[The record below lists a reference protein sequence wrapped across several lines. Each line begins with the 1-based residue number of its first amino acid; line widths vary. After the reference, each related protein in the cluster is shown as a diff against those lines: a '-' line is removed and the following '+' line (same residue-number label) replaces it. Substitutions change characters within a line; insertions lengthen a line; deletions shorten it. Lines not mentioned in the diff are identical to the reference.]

1 MGHGRQMTRFEHTVR
16 LFEGFDRGLV
26 LDAAVGTGRTTRRLR
41 EIGYEVVGA
50 DIGAR
55 PLTDIGVPTFVA
67 DLNADMPFADRVFD
81 CVCTQ
86 NTVEYL
92 EDQFHFL
99 RECNRVLKPGGR
111 IVLETPNV
119 LGLRHRLLAFLTGFP
134 LHPHPFREEGQSFGK
149 NRANLKTYFQL
160 RWMLHKCGFRLETC
174 SVPDY
179 SNQALF
185 LAPAWLPLAFCSWWS
200 FRGERDPAQRAVRRD
215 ALRTALSADLVF
227 GRQLF
232 LVALK
237 VAECPRTYNKRHA
250 PAAPT
255 AALSEDVNPACD
267 VVAEDGTSMAKDER
281 SVQPLVE
288 RVAACPACGGSPLE
302 FRASPSP
309 AYRCSACERHYAF
322 REGSVFALVD
332 EAQTRRGSGLR

>member
-1 MGHGRQMTRFEHTVR
+1 MTRFEHTVR

-50 DIGAR
+50 DIGAL

-67 DLNADMPFADRVFD
+67 DLNADIPFADRVFD
-81 CVCTQ
+81 YVCTQ

-99 RECNRVLKPGGR
+99 RECNRVLKLGGR

-119 LGLRHRLLAFLTGFP
+119 LSLRHRLLAFLTGFP
-134 LHPHPFREEGQSFGK
+134 LHPRPFREEGPSFGEY
-149 NRANLKTYFQL
+149 RANLKTYFQL

-185 LAPAWLPLAFCSWWS
+185 LAPAWLPLALCTWWS
-200 FRGERDPAQRAVRRD
+200 FRGERDPAQRAVHREARR
-215 ALRTALSADLVF
+215 TVLSADLVF

-232 LVALK
+232 LVAEK
-237 VAECPRTYNKRHA
+237 VAECPRAYDKHHA
-250 PAAPT
+250 PSAST
-255 AALSEDVNPACD
+255 EDLSKDVGPASEE
-267 VVAEDGTSMAKDER
+267 VVAEGSAMTEAET
-281 SVQPLVE
+281 SVQPLIE
-288 RVAACPACGGSPLE
+288 RVAACPACGGGPLE
-302 FRASPSP
+302 FHASPQAAYCCP
-309 AYRCSACERHYAF
+309 ACGRQYAF
-322 REGSVFALVD
+322 RGGSVFALVD
-332 EAQTRRGSGLR
+332 EVQTRHGSSLR